1 MSDNDDQNLFDQPIP
16 VGIEDEMKRSSRCGT
31 WMCRKGSES

>member
-16 VGIEDEMKRSSRCGT
+16 VGIEDELEVRNLDV
-31 WMCRKGSES
+31 